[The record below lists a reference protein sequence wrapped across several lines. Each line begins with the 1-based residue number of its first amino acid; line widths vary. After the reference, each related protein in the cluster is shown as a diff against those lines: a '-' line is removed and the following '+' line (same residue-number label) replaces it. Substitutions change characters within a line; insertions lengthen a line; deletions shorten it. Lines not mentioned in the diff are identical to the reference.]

1 MKQPRVVLITR
12 RFWPLVGGA
21 EMIMGRL
28 AAELH
33 RRGLSTVL
41 LTAHWQPDWPREIE
55 HHGVRVIRL
64 ANPSR
69 RIWGTARYMRALAG
83 WLRSHRDS
91 FDLVYV
97 SMLKHDA
104 YAAVGEG
111 RRGRFPVVLRAEG
124 AGLSGDC
131 HWQLD
136 ARCGLR
142 IKRRCLSADAFVAP
156 SPAIERELIAAGYP
170 RSRIHYLPNG
180 VTIPPP
186 RDADAR
192 LEARAALA
200 EIDPALWLDAD
211 ALLAVYT
218 GRLHDMKGLEHLIAA
233 WPEVLRRRP
242 KARLWLVGEGSF
254 RQQLAELIGNL
265 GLSGRVLL
273 TGAFD
278 DVEDFLVAADAF
290 VLPSLEEGMSLALLE
305 AMARGLPV
313 VATRI
318 PANEV
323 LVADGRNGRLV
334 PARDPA
340 AIASALLALWDNPEE
355 AARWGQEARRR
366 VSDEFSLDRMADEHL
381 KLFERLLSSA
391 EFRAVKP

>member
-1 MKQPRVVLITR
+1 MSEPRVVLITR

-21 EMIMGRL
+21 ETIMGRL

-33 RRGLSTVL
+33 RRGLAATL
-41 LTAHWQPDWPREIE
+41 LTAHWQRDWPREIE

-69 RIWGTARYMRALAG
+69 RFWGTARYMRAVAG
-83 WLRSHRDS
+83 WLRSHREA

-136 ARCGLR
+136 ARYGLR
-142 IKRRCLSADAFVAP
+142 IKRRCLQADAFVAP

-170 RSRIHYLPNG
+170 RPRIHYLPNG
-180 VTIPPP
+180 VAIPPP
-186 RDADAR
+186 RTAEAR

-211 ALLAVYT
+211 APLAVYT
-218 GRLHDMKGLEHLIAA
+218 GRLHDMKGLEHLVAA

-242 KARLWLVGEGSF
+242 QARLWLVGEGAF
-254 RQQLAELIGNL
+254 RERLTALIGNL
-265 GLSGRVLL
+265 GLNGRVLL

-278 DVEDFLVAADAF
+278 DVEDFLVAADLF

-313 VATRI
+313 VATKI

-323 LVADGRNGRLV
+323 LVEDGRHGRLV
-334 PARDPA
+334 PTRDPA
-340 AIASALLALWDNPEE
+340 GLAAAVLEICDQPEQ
-355 AARWGQEARRR
+355 AAGWGERARRR
-366 VSDEFSLDRMADEHL
+366 VSEAFSLDKMTSDHVT
-381 KLFERLLSSA
+381 LFQRLLSSA
-391 EFRAVKP
+391 R

>member
-1 MKQPRVVLITR
+1 MSEPRVVLISR

-21 EMIMGRL
+21 ETIMGRL

-33 RRGLSTVL
+33 RRGLATTL
-41 LTAHWQPDWPREIE
+41 LTAHWQREWPHEIE

-64 ANPSR
+64 ANPGR

-83 WLRSHRDS
+83 WLRSHRET

-124 AGLSGDC
+124 AGLTGDC

-142 IKRRCLSADAFVAP
+142 IKRRCLEADAFVAP

-170 RSRIHYLPNG
+170 RPRIHYLPNG
-180 VTIPPP
+180 VAVPPP
-186 RDADAR
+186 RTAEAR

-211 ALLAVYT
+211 APLAVYT

-242 KARLWLVGEGSF
+242 QARLWLVGEGAF
-254 RQQLAELIGNL
+254 RPQLTELIGNL
-265 GLSGRVLL
+265 GLNGRVLL

-278 DVEDFLVAADAF
+278 DVEDFLVAADLF
-290 VLPSLEEGMSLALLE
+290 VLPSLEEGMSLSLLE

-323 LVADGRNGRLV
+323 LVDDGRHGRLA
-334 PARDPA
+334 PTRDSA
-340 AIASALLALWDNPEE
+340 ALAAAVLEICERPEQ
-355 AARWGQEARRR
+355 AAQWGQLARRR
-366 VSDEFSLDRMADEHL
+366 VSEEFSLDKMASDHVT
-381 KLFERLLSSA
+381 LFKRLLS
-391 EFRAVKP
+391 AVR